1 MNAPGKRAED
11 AAAAFL
17 QKNGFEILA
26 RNFTVRGAEIDIVA
40 REKGCIVFVE
50 VKASFTRSAAH
61 GAPRER
67 VTPAKQRRIGM
78 AALLYLQRHSLQEAP
93 VRFDVVEVFPQSIV
107 LLRNAFVFQPP
118 IEKN

>member
-1 MNAPGKRAED
+1 M
-11 AAAAFL
+11 
-17 QKNGFEILA
+17 
-26 RNFTVRGAEIDIVA
+26 RGAEIDIVA

-78 AALLYLQRHSLQEAP
+78 AALLYLQRYALYDTP
-93 VRFDVVEVFPQSIV
+93 VRFDVVEVFPKALCCCAMR
-107 LLRNAFVFQPP
+107 LLFSPQLKKINSDFFHLGR
-118 IEKN
+118 IEA

>member
-1 MNAPGKRAED
+1 MNAPGRRAEE

-78 AALLYLQRHSLQEAP
+78 AALLYLQRYALYDTP

-107 LLRNAFVFQPP
+107 LLRNAFAFQPP